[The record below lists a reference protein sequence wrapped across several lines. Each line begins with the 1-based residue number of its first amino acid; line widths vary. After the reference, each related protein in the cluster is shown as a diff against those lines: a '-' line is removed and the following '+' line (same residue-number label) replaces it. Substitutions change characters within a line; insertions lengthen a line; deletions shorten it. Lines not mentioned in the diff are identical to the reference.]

1 MEESSP
7 VCEEDDERREC
18 LHGTEQTVVTR
29 HILTKD
35 TITAN
40 GSASRVIEESREHT
54 GGEAAVEEGQA
65 SRPAVCATSVTV
77 EYMLERMTAGS
88 DLH

>member
-1 MEESSP
+1 M
-7 VCEEDDERREC
+7 
-18 LHGTEQTVVTR
+18 TR

-65 SRPAVCATSVTV
+65 LRPAVCATSVTV
-77 EYMLERMTAGS
+77 EHAG
-88 DLH
+88 

>member
-1 MEESSP
+1 M
-7 VCEEDDERREC
+7 
-18 LHGTEQTVVTR
+18 TR

-65 SRPAVCATSVTV
+65 SRPAVCATSV
-77 EYMLERMTAGS
+77 ECAGE
-88 DLH
+88 DDCRIRPAPRLGC